1 MEDVAVLNL
10 RGMYL
15 IGDGVPRDHR
25 KNVPALAVV
34 MPQLSIRSPMSQLR
48 LSS

>member
-1 MEDVAVLNL
+1 MEDVAALHL

-25 KNVPALAVV
+25 KTVPVLAVV
-34 MPQLSIRSPMSQLR
+34 MSQLSIRNPMSQLT